1 MATSRFSSELGGLFT
16 TAITSLDLS
25 LLVGDLS
32 PVKRTVESSQ
42 VINDNALAAVGLSKA
57 MVAGGISTVH
67 KILDGLDLTLTS
79 NGEARLSQM
88 VELANLSA
96 IIGNLLRTGIAKA
109 SNGRFVANGPHR
121 YPDLIAS
128 EPGTGDLEIKVALE
142 TNKPKG
148 HLAKPGPHLTCRY
161 VLAQASG
168 AFTPGKAS
176 RGDVAWIWEVRAG
189 ILQESHFNISNTP
202 GDSGKTAVINAEGFR
217 HLHVVYCA
225 LPLCPAGPK
234 TRAEYAALLR
244 GDVNHEPLALKL

>member
-1 MATSRFSSELGGLFT
+1 MNRVIESNDVFNDEALDAVRLSR
-16 TAITSLDLS
+16 
-25 LLVGDLS
+25 
-32 PVKRTVESSQ
+32 
-42 VINDNALAAVGLSKA
+42 A
-57 MVAGGISTVH
+57 MVAGGITTVH
-67 KILDGLDLTLTS
+67 RILDGLDDTLIT
-79 NGEARLSQM
+79 NGESRLAQM

-109 SNGRFVANGPHR
+109 SNGRFLANGPHR

-161 VLAQASG
+161 VLADAAGQ
-168 AFTPGKAS
+168 FTAGKAN

-189 ILQESHFNISNTP
+189 VLEESHFNISNTP
-202 GDSGKTAVINAEGFR
+202 GDSGKTAVINAEGFK

-225 LPLCPAGPK
+225 LPLCPAGPR
-234 TRAEYAALLR
+234 TRAQYEALR
-244 GDVNHEPLALKL
+244 KGATVQEPFALKP